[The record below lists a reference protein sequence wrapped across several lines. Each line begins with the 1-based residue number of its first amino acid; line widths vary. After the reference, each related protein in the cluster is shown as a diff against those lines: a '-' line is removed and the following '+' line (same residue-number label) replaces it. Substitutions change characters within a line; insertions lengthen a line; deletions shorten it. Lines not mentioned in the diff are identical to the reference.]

1 MIRIGIGYDLHR
13 LEEGRRL
20 ILAGVTIP
28 HDKGLL
34 GHSDGDVLAHAV
46 TDALLGA
53 ASLGNIGQRFPDTSA
68 KFKGADS
75 LALLMQVVELVH
87 RSGFGIVNVDAN
99 IIAELPKLNPHIDMM
114 RTRLAE
120 CLGIQVQNVSVKP
133 KTNEQV
139 GPEGRHDAISAQAVV
154 LIEQRRP

>member
-20 ILAGVTIP
+20 ILGGVTVP

-68 KFKGADS
+68 KFKDADS
-75 LALLMQVVELVH
+75 MALLMQVVELLH
-87 RSGFGIVNVDAN
+87 SSGYTIINVDAN
-99 IIAELPKLNPHIDMM
+99 IIAELPKLNPYIDTM
-114 RTRLAE
+114 RSRLAE
-120 CLGIQVQNVSVKP
+120 CLGIQAHSVSVKP